1 MVGRMKKLL
10 PDVMPDVLM
19 ICGAAALSYGASL
32 VYLPAGF
39 VVAGLLLLV
48 AGVLT
53 ARVAK

>member
-1 MVGRMKKLL
+1 MKKLL
-10 PDVMPDVLM
+10 PDALPDVLM
-19 ICGAAALSYGASL
+19 ICGAATLSYGASL

-39 VVAGLLLLV
+39 VVAGLLLLI